1 MDAKT
6 ESTRACKRS
15 KDAVALSSLTLI
27 SASYPFRMCFV
38 ASLTRPKSGSDQLFQ
53 PQRPSGLNLDTST
66 KVCLLSTGAAGAQS
80 SSVPSHLL
88 SPQLH
93 PQLTKMVGFP
103 RLSTCFSDKYG
114 KRVLWPWTYA
124 PNPCLNWGSSVEH
137 WAGMAQWGFRCLF
150 VIEMVEDRNS
160 WLRFHKNIA
169 IESQE
174 RKQFDLKWKWRP
186 FGKKIFSLFCLHTE
200 IEILRVIK
208 CIK

>member
-15 KDAVALSSLTLI
+15 RDASALSSLALI

-66 KVCLLSTGAAGAQS
+66 KVRLLSTGAAGAQS

-103 RLSTCFSDKYG
+103 RLPTCFSDNYG
-114 KRVLWPWTYA
+114 KCVLWRWTYA

-137 WAGMAQWGFRCLF
+137 WAGMAQMDFSCLF
-150 VIEMVEDRNS
+150 ETEMVENKNS
-160 WLRFHKNIA
+160 WLRFHK
-169 IESQE
+169 
-174 RKQFDLKWKWRP
+174 
-186 FGKKIFSLFCLHTE
+186 
-200 IEILRVIK
+200 V
-208 CIK
+208 

>member
-6 ESTRACKRS
+6 ESTRARKRS
-15 KDAVALSSLTLI
+15 KHAAALSSLTLI
-27 SASYPFRMCFV
+27 SASYPFRICFV
-38 ASLTRPKSGSDQLFQ
+38 PCLTKPKSGSDQLFQ

-66 KVCLLSTGAAGAQS
+66 KVRLLSTGAAGAQS

-103 RLSTCFSDKYG
+103 RLPTCFSDNYG
-114 KRVLWPWTYA
+114 KCVLWRWMYP

-137 WAGMAQWGFRCLF
+137 WAGMAQMGFRCMF

-160 WLRFHKNIA
+160 WLRCHKNTA
-169 IESQE
+169 VQSQE
-174 RKQFDLKWKWRP
+174 REQFDLKWNWRL
-186 FGKKIFSLFCLHTE
+186 FGKRYFLSFVCTACWDRAIMSY
-200 IEILRVIK
+200 
-208 CIK
+208 

>member
-15 KDAVALSSLTLI
+15 KDAAALSSLALI
-27 SASYPFRMCFV
+27 SASYPFRICFV

-53 PQRPSGLNLDTST
+53 PQRPSGLNLDAST

-103 RLSTCFSDKYG
+103 RLPTCFSDKYVFCDVVRMLQILASTEAPQWNTG
-114 KRVLWPWTYA
+114 QGWHKCVLSV
-124 PNPCLNWGSSVEH
+124 CL
-137 WAGMAQWGFRCLF
+137 
-150 VIEMVEDRNS
+150 
-160 WLRFHKNIA
+160 
-169 IESQE
+169 
-174 RKQFDLKWKWRP
+174 
-186 FGKKIFSLFCLHTE
+186 
-200 IEILRVIK
+200 
-208 CIK
+208 

>member
-6 ESTRACKRS
+6 ESTRARKRS
-15 KDAVALSSLTLI
+15 KHAAALSSLALI

-66 KVCLLSTGAAGAQS
+66 KVRLLSTGAAGAQS

-103 RLSTCFSDKYG
+103 RLPVVFLINVENVFCDVGRMLQILASTE
-114 KRVLWPWTYA
+114 A
-124 PNPCLNWGSSVEH
+124 PQWNTGQGWHKWVFGVCL
-137 WAGMAQWGFRCLF
+137 
-150 VIEMVEDRNS
+150 
-160 WLRFHKNIA
+160 
-169 IESQE
+169 
-174 RKQFDLKWKWRP
+174 
-186 FGKKIFSLFCLHTE
+186 
-200 IEILRVIK
+200 
-208 CIK
+208 